1 MDGWIQNNWLEAAVA
16 WWLLAE
22 VSQTEQQFVCH
33 PLLADSLEI
42 KLKNGV

>member
-33 PLLADSLEI
+33 PWLADSLEI